1 MVELYATLS
10 SDEKDNLINASTN
23 IVGNNISSAIGD
35 VLNKAVKPTEYF
47 LLGKTKLSEGKYY
60 APDQSKYFISEDF
73 SDKDGYFNEAAEIE
87 FYTNRNVNNIML
99 FVMFDVKNQA
109 YPNTV
114 SINGKTYNLKSP
126 IATLFFNSKIGV
138 ANTIKF
144 NTWNKPNMPI
154 VIQGISTVLTINSS
168 DLFNLS
174 FTGDERSNFNIPS
187 WGIKSNSGSLKLR
200 DTYGLLK
207 SLADIIEQNDVEI
220 GFYLKS
226 SSKTGQIGSFIIK
239 NIFYDRQTNVGNI
252 EYNDV
257 LSKWDRI
264 NTAYIPLQLK
274 SSVDTIAGKIN
285 APNTIKIYDDAT
297 KNHLLNILINEP
309 YVELGSSWANW
320 VKICEV
326 SGCYIY
332 CNEKGEPTIRYGGGT

>member
-35 VLNKAVKPTEYF
+35 VLNKAIKPTEYF
-47 LLGKTKLSEGKYY
+47 LLGKTKLSEGKHY

-73 SDKDGYFNEAAEIE
+73 SDEYGYFNKAAEIE

-114 SINGKTYNLKSP
+114 SINGKIYNLKSP

-252 EYNDV
+252 EYTDI
-257 LSKWDRI
+257 LSKW
-264 NTAYIPLQLK
+264 NTITSAHIPLSPKK
-274 SSVDTIAGKIN
+274 SLWDVGTNVG
-285 APNTIKIYDDAT
+285 APKTMLPYDEAT
-297 KNHLLNILINEP
+297 YNHLLNILINEP
-309 YVELGSSWANW
+309 YVELGSAWANL

-326 SGCYIY
+326 SGCYIC
-332 CNEKGEPTIRYGGGT
+332 CNEKGEPIIKYGGGT